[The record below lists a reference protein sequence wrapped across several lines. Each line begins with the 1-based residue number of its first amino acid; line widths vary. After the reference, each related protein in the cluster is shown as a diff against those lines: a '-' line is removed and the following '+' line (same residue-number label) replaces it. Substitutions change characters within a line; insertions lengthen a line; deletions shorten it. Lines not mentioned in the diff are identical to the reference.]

1 MRDEKVRSVSQT
13 AGSECGRSE
22 YRHAKGEVCP
32 FFRHL
37 KTIRNIFISSPEI
50 SPEERNTMRKHDYT
64 FYLHPDTSEKIDS
77 HLVSADKRS
86 RSEFV
91 EAAVNFY
98 CSVLD
103 TESNQAFLGE
113 EIIRTMKAIVSDM
126 EGRIFSHFRSQDIS
140 LSMLSVLF
148 AANLAD
154 MTDEEVALL
163 RKMAVKYVDENR
175 RAKSFTVALHDE
187 KAARR

>member
-1 MRDEKVRSVSQT
+1 MRSVGISVRQ
-13 AGSECGRSE
+13 GRSL
-22 YRHAKGEVCP
+22 P
-32 FFRHL
+32 ILRHL

-163 RKMAVKYVDENR
+163 RKMKMAVNYVDENR

-187 KAARR
+187 KEARR

>member
-1 MRDEKVRSVSQT
+1 M
-13 AGSECGRSE
+13 
-22 YRHAKGEVCP
+22 
-32 FFRHL
+32 
-37 KTIRNIFISSPEI
+37 
-50 SPEERNTMRKHDYT
+50 
-64 FYLHPDTSEKIDS
+64 
-77 HLVSADKRS
+77 SADKRS

-91 EAAVNFY
+91 EAAVKFY

-126 EGRIFSHFRSQDIS
+126 EGWIFSHFRSQDIS
-140 LSMLSVLF
+140 LSMLAVLF

-163 RKMAVKYVDENR
+163 RKLAVNYVDENR